1 MDGKTVTFVKNFLVI
16 RGNSLASDNM
26 ADNIDQFVRD
36 VQQGTFRRIV

>member
-1 MDGKTVTFVKNFLVI
+1 MDGKTVTFVKNCLVI
-16 RGNSLASDNM
+16 RGSSLASDNV